1 MPASTTPEQ
10 NPRSSRRTFVRRS
23 ALVLTGLVTLSVG
36 FTATGASAATS
47 QTNTAKTAPA
57 STRVTPLT
65 KLPRLGQTGDAVR
78 ALQTALVAKG
88 FTLVGGIDG
97 VFSPRTRATLRNFQK
112 VVGFKAT
119 GRLDRKTAK
128 VLGLLEAPVI
138 AAAPAPAVPAPVVSP
153 VVADAAPAPVAA
165 PVSFVAT
172 SLPVLGARGEDV
184 RAVQSA
190 LIAAGVEVFGG
201 ADGQFGNATR
211 TAIAKFQTAR
221 NLPATGTLDAS
232 TMIELG
238 LLPRPVL
245 PLTISVFP
253 VQPACYFTDTWHAPR
268 GNRLHEGVDIIA
280 NTGQAVYAVA
290 DGVITKTYNP
300 QNSPLAGNGVRL
312 TTADGTYFFYAHL
325 DTIAEGI
332 GLGTT
337 VTAGQVLGTVGATGN
352 TTTPHLHFEVHPQ
365 GGAAVNPFPI
375 VKAVDACKKA

>member
-1 MPASTTPEQ
+1 MPASTTPD
-10 NPRSSRRTFVRRS
+10 NTTRTTRRTFVRRS
-23 ALVLTGLVTLSVG
+23 ALVMTGLVTLSIG

-47 QTNTAKTAPA
+47 KNTGAKATQAAP
-57 STRVTPLT
+57 RVTPLR
-65 KLPRLGQTGDAVR
+65 KLPKFGQTGEEVR
-78 ALQTALVAKG
+78 ALQAALVAKG

-97 VFSPRTRATLRNFQK
+97 IFSPRTRATLRNFQK

-119 GRLDRKTAK
+119 GRLDRKTAQ
-128 VLGLLEAPVI
+128 VLGLLATPVA
-138 AAAPAPAVPAPVVSP
+138 AAAPAPAAPTVAPVV
-153 VVADAAPAPVAA
+153 APAPEIAPVAS

-172 SLPVLGARGEDV
+172 ALPALGARGEDV

-190 LIAAGVEVFGG
+190 LIAAGIEVFGG
-201 ADGQFGNATR
+201 ADGQFGNATQ

-221 NLPATGTLDAS
+221 NLPATGTLDTA

-238 LLPRPVL
+238 LMPRPVL

-253 VQPACYFTDTWHAPR
+253 VQPSCYFTDTWQAPR
-268 GNRLHEGVDIIA
+268 GTRLHEGVDIIA

-300 QNSPLAGNGVRL
+300 QNSPLSGNGVRL

-325 DTIAEGI
+325 DTIAQGI
-332 GLGTT
+332 TVGST

-365 GGAAVNPFPI
+365 GGAAINPYPI

>member
-10 NPRSSRRTFVRRS
+10 NPRTSRRTFVRRS
-23 ALVLTGLVTLSVG
+23 ALVMTGLVTLSVG

-47 QTNTAKTAPA
+47 KSSTSKSSQGVVRVAPLA
-57 STRVTPLT
+57 
-65 KLPRLGQTGDAVR
+65 KLPRFGQSGDDVR

-97 VFSPRTRATLRNFQK
+97 VFSPRTRATLRNFQQ

-128 VLGLLEAPVI
+128 VLGLLDAPAPAPTAV
-138 AAAPAPAVPAPVVSP
+138 APAAPAPAPVVAEAVPAP
-153 VVADAAPAPVAA
+153 AAAA
-165 PVSFVAT
+165 VSFVAT
-172 SLPVLGARGEDV
+172 ALPVLGARGEDV

-190 LIAAGVEVFGG
+190 LIAAGIDVFGG
-201 ADGQFGNATR
+201 ADGQFGNATQ
-211 TAIAKFQTAR
+211 TAISKFQTAR
-221 NLPATGTLDAS
+221 NLPATGTLDVS

-238 LLPRPVL
+238 LMPRPVL
-245 PLTISVFP
+245 PLTISTFP
-253 VQPACYFTDTWHAPR
+253 VQPACYFTDTWQAPR
-268 GNRLHEGVDIIA
+268 GTRLHEGVDIIA
-280 NTGQAVYAVA
+280 NKGQAVYAVA

-300 QNSPLAGNGVRL
+300 QNSPLSGNGVRL

-352 TTTPHLHFEVHPQ
+352 TTTPHLHFEIHPQ
-365 GGAAVNPFPI
+365 GGAAINPFPV
-375 VKAVDACKKA
+375 VKAVDACEAA

>member
-1 MPASTTPEQ
+1 MPASTTPEP
-10 NPRSSRRTFVRRS
+10 NPRTSRRTFVRRS
-23 ALVLTGLVTLSVG
+23 ALVMTGLVTLSVG

-47 QTNTAKTAPA
+47 KSSTSKSSQGVVRVAPLA
-57 STRVTPLT
+57 
-65 KLPRLGQTGDAVR
+65 KLPRFGQSGDDVR

-97 VFSPRTRATLRNFQK
+97 VFSPRTRATLRNFQQ

-128 VLGLLEAPVI
+128 VLGLLDAPAPAPTAV
-138 AAAPAPAVPAPVVSP
+138 APAAPAPAPVVAEAVPAP
-153 VVADAAPAPVAA
+153 AAAA
-165 PVSFVAT
+165 VSFVAT
-172 SLPVLGARGEDV
+172 ALPVLGARGEDV

-190 LIAAGVEVFGG
+190 LIAAGIDVFGG
-201 ADGQFGNATR
+201 ADGQFGNATQ
-211 TAIAKFQTAR
+211 TAISKFQTAR
-221 NLPATGTLDAS
+221 NLPATGTLDVS

-238 LLPRPVL
+238 LMPRPVL
-245 PLTISVFP
+245 PLTISTFP
-253 VQPACYFTDTWHAPR
+253 VQPACYFTDTWQAPR
-268 GNRLHEGVDIIA
+268 GTRLHEGVDIIA
-280 NTGQAVYAVA
+280 NKGQAVYAVA

-300 QNSPLAGNGVRL
+300 QNSPLSGNGVRL

-352 TTTPHLHFEVHPQ
+352 TTTPHLHFEIHPQ
-365 GGAAVNPFPI
+365 GGAAINPFPV
-375 VKAVDACKKA
+375 VKAVDACEAA